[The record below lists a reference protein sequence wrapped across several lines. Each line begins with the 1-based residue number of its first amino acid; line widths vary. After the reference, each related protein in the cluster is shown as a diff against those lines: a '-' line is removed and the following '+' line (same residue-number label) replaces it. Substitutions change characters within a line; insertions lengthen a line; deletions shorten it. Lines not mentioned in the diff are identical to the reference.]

1 MLINHVN
8 KFLKIAFNIKTHK
21 RNYKDSPIMKIVLVI
36 SVLLFFNGC
45 VQNASLLGP
54 IYTIG
59 TTGNALQAGAS
70 FGTSQ
75 AIKKIRS
82 QAKSQK
88 INFSLKKNKLK
99 NKLKNDLKE
108 NSDEFF
114 NTIKKHVK
122 KSNRIATLV
131 NP

>member
-21 RNYKDSPIMKIVLVI
+21 RIYKDSLIMKIVLVI

-99 NKLKNDLKE
+99 NDLKE

>member
-1 MLINHVN
+1 
-8 KFLKIAFNIKTHK
+8 
-21 RNYKDSPIMKIVLVI
+21 MKIVLVI

-99 NKLKNDLKE
+99 NDLKE

-114 NTIKKHVK
+114 STIKKHVK

>member
-8 KFLKIAFNIKTHK
+8 KFLEIAFNIKTHK
-21 RNYKDSPIMKIVLVI
+21 RIYKDSPIMKIVLVI

-99 NKLKNDLKE
+99 NDLKE

>member
-99 NKLKNDLKE
+99 NDLKE

-114 NTIKKHVK
+114 STIKKHVK

>member
-21 RNYKDSPIMKIVLVI
+21 RIYKDSLIMKIVLVI

-70 FGTSQ
+70 LGTSH
-75 AIKKIRS
+75 AIKKIKS
-82 QAKSQK
+82 KVDSQK
-88 INFSLKKNKLK
+88 NNILLKKIKSK
-99 NKLKNDLKE
+99 DDLKE

-114 NTIKKHVK
+114 KTIKKYVK
-122 KSNRIATLV
+122 RSNRIDTFA
-131 NP
+131 NQ

>member
-21 RNYKDSPIMKIVLVI
+21 RIYKDSPIMKIVLVI

-75 AIKKIRS
+75 AIKKIKS
-82 QAKSQK
+82 QTEYQK

-99 NKLKNDLKE
+99 NDLNE

-114 NTIKKHVK
+114 NTIKKHIK
-122 KSNRIATLV
+122 KSNRIATFV